1 MTDVVFEV
9 IINVIEAA
17 LLMAITIFG
26 AWLTSIIGKKTAL
39 TNINIAKDEVIGAA
53 QLTVEEL
60 QQTMVDGLKS
70 AHEDGKLT
78 NDEIAELGEKLLE
91 GTLAKMSAPTAQ
103 LLQAAG
109 VDLVNLIQ
117 GAGEAWLLEIKK
129 ENVT

>member
-9 IINVIEAA
+9 VIHVIEAA

-60 QQTMVDGLKS
+60 QQTVVEGLKA

-78 NDEIAELGEKLLE
+78 KDEIAVLGQKLLD
-91 GTLAKMSAPTAQ
+91 GTFAKMSVPTAQ
-103 LLQAAG
+103 LLEAAG
-109 VDLVNLIQ
+109 VDLVNLIR
-117 GAGEAWLLEIKK
+117 GAGEAWLLELKK
-129 ENVT
+129 E

>member
-1 MTDVVFEV
+1 MTDVIFEV
-9 IINVIEAA
+9 VIHVIEAA

-60 QQTMVDGLKS
+60 QQTVVEGLKA

-78 NDEIAELGEKLLE
+78 KDEIAILGQKLLD
-91 GTLAKMSAPTAQ
+91 GVFSKMSTPTAQ
-103 LLQAAG
+103 LLEAAG
-109 VDLVNLIQ
+109 VDLVSLIR

-129 ENVT
+129 EK

>member
-1 MTDVVFEV
+1 MTDVIFEV
-9 IINVIEAA
+9 VIHVIEAA

-39 TNINIAKDEVIGAA
+39 TNINIAKDEVIVAA

-60 QQTMVDGLKS
+60 QQTVVEGLKA

-78 NDEIAELGEKLLE
+78 KDEIAVLGQKLLD
-91 GTLAKMSAPTAQ
+91 GVFAKMSTPTAQ
-103 LLQAAG
+103 LLEAAG
-109 VDLVNLIQ
+109 VDLVSLIR

-129 ENVT
+129 E

>member
-9 IINVIEAA
+9 VINVIEAA

-26 AWLTSIIGKKTAL
+26 AWLTALIGKKTAL

-60 QQTMVDGLKS
+60 QQTMVDGLKA

-129 ENVT
+129 ENVA

>member
-1 MTDVVFEV
+1 MTDVIFEV
-9 IINVIEAA
+9 VIHVIEAA

-60 QQTMVDGLKS
+60 QQTVVEGLKA

-78 NDEIAELGEKLLE
+78 KDEIAILGQKLLD
-91 GTLAKMSAPTAQ
+91 GVFSKMSTPTAQ
-103 LLQAAG
+103 LLEAAG
-109 VDLVNLIQ
+109 VDLVSLIR

-129 ENVT
+129 ENVA

>member
-1 MTDVVFEV
+1 MTDVIFEV
-9 IINVIEAA
+9 VIHVIEAA

-39 TNINIAKDEVIGAA
+39 TNINIAKDEVIVAA

-60 QQTMVDGLKS
+60 QQTVVEGLKA

-78 NDEIAELGEKLLE
+78 KDEIAILGQKLLD
-91 GTLAKMSAPTAQ
+91 GVFAKMSTPTAQ
-103 LLQAAG
+103 LLEAAG
-109 VDLVNLIQ
+109 VDMVNLIR

-129 ENVT
+129 EK

>member
-1 MTDVVFEV
+1 MTDVIFEV
-9 IINVIEAA
+9 VIHVIEAA

-39 TNINIAKDEVIGAA
+39 TNINIAKDEVIVAA

-60 QQTMVDGLKS
+60 QQTVVEGLKA

-78 NDEIAELGEKLLE
+78 KDEIAILGQKLLD
-91 GTLAKMSAPTAQ
+91 GVFAKMSTPTAQ
-103 LLQAAG
+103 LLEAAG
-109 VDLVNLIQ
+109 VDLVSLIR

-129 ENVT
+129 ENVA